1 MIKLGSKWLITIG
14 LFAIVIALSGCG
26 TTPEGETATTATTN
40 TPVPTDSPSD
50 SALPPTF
57 SATIDMILI
66 PAGEFEMGGDADQAF
81 TICQEI
87 FDPYSYIGKC
97 KSSWFEDE
105 EPIHTVYLDDYYIDK
120 FEVTNADYQVCVE
133 DGECNLPDK
142 TYSSTREE
150 YFGNPEYADY
160 PVIYVNWHN
169 AQTYCAWRGAR
180 LPTEAEWEKAARG
193 TDGRIYPW
201 GSNFDGRLGNFC
213 GPKGENIDGHTDTVP
228 VGSYP
233 EGASPYGVL
242 DMSGNVFEWTSDWY
256 GYNYYKDSPSKN
268 PTGPAKGSQRVM
280 RGSNFEFK
288 YVFSVHI
295 TERFGQFPDY
305 TYDYDG
311 FRCATSSQ

>member
-1 MIKLGSKWLITIG
+1 MKPRIKAYKGIL
-14 LFAIVIALSGCG
+14 LFIMFIALSGCG
-26 TTPEGETATTATTN
+26 MTPDQESASATSTHAPVQTSPPSAT
-40 TPVPTDSPSD
+40 P
-50 SALPPTF
+50 LPPIPEV
-57 SATIDMILI
+57 TIDMILI
-66 PAGEFEMGGDADQAF
+66 PAGEFEMGGDADQAL

-87 FDPYSYIGKC
+87 YDPYYDLNQCGSN
-97 KSSWFEDE
+97 WFEDE
-105 EPIHTVYLDDYYIDK
+105 EPIHIVYLDDYYIDK

-142 TYSSTREE
+142 TNSYTREE

-160 PVIYVNWHN
+160 PVIYVNWYD

-233 EGASPYGVL
+233 EGASPYGVM

-256 GYNYYKDSPSKN
+256 GYNYYGSSTKEN
-268 PTGPAKGSQRVM
+268 PTGPTDGSQRVM
-280 RGSNFEFK
+280 RGSIWDCR
-288 YVFSVHI
+288 YVPSVHI

-311 FRCATSSQ
+311 FRCATPSK